1 MITTDAWAFLNIS
14 HPVCAWA
21 AYRGVLVFTRPDPGF
36 LSIWTLS
43 MIQSDDQHR
52 IQREL
57 SLEIQ
62 RAAYYP
68 KRVSRLKGMY
78 CFTDLRSAEQAM
90 KWGGHFKPQYLA
102 ELSLAEARKVSG
114 RLDSNWITFELQEPP
129 FPPRAL
135 NAYWS
140 GLPHP
145 QHEPIWETLVEG
157 RLVVLGTDLRE
168 RAYAL
173 VERYMPFSTAFLEAS
188 RVAAWAGSD
197 LGNSTGWVHEE
208 GDDLVF
214 DYIMD
219 MEDAT
224 NEKFLER
231 LGTLRAE
238 GHPMRPEAVQ
248 AFADDN
254 VRLPDLRPLSFRRP
268 KALLPFMAKASRA
281 GPDQ

>member
-21 AYRGVLVFTRPDPGF
+21 AYRGVLVSARPDPGF

-62 RAAYYP
+62 RATYYP

-78 CFTDLRSAEQAM
+78 CFTDLRSAERAM
-90 KWGGHFKPQYLA
+90 KWGGRFNPQYLA
-102 ELSLAEARKVSG
+102 ELSLAEASKVSG
-114 RLDSNWITFELQEPP
+114 KLDSNWITFELQEPP

-157 RLVVLGTDLRE
+157 RLIVLGTDLRE

-173 VERYMPFSTAFLEAS
+173 VERYMPFSTAFLEVS

-224 NEKFLER
+224 NEKFLDR
-231 LGTLRAE
+231 FGALRAE